1 MQRPLF
7 FQHSLTSPH
16 PLTLPSLRALIST
29 VYLARHDARIAE
41 LDAERRAGRAKVKE
55 QLELEEQRR
64 REEAEYETGIG
75 EYCLLQ
81 S

>member
-16 PLTLPSLRALIST
+16 PLTLASLRALVST
-29 VYLARHDARIAE
+29 VYIARHDARIQE
-41 LDAERRAGRAKVKE
+41 LEAERRAGRAKVKE
-55 QLELEEQRR
+55 QLELEEQKR

-75 EYCLLQ
+75 E
-81 S
+81 